1 MKFKKKKFFLMKLI
15 LKLNK
20 TALYMAVEKDNYEI
34 VKYLLKNKNILI
46 NAYSIFNKIIFFK

>member
-1 MKFKKKKFFLMKLI
+1 
-15 LKLNK
+15 
-20 TALYMAVEKDNYEI
+20 MAVEKDNYEI